1 MTISKKKKKAD
12 SPYETIQ
19 ILKTDTA
26 RLMELAMEISVANGE
41 GYRNPPPPAT
51 MVNLAVGSL
60 EKHTKPTSRMVNG
73 EVIH

>member
-1 MTISKKKKKAD
+1 MRNKKKVD
-12 SPYETIQ
+12 SPFETIQ

-26 RLMELAMEISVANGE
+26 KLMEIAMDISVANGHE
-41 GYRNPPPPAT
+41 FRNPPPPAT